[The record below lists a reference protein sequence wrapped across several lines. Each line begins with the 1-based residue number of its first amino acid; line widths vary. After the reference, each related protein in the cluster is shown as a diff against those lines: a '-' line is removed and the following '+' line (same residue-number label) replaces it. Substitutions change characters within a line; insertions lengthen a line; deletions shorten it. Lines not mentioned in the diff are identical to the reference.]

1 MQDKQKHPKT
11 IFDLATDDKGTYHKG
26 LTLEEALAQVD
37 ETSGDEELKQIIRE
51 GYTFRKEDI
60 KE

>member
-11 IFDLATDDKGTYHKG
+11 IFDLATDNYKISAKG

-37 ETSGDEELKQIIRE
+37 ETGGDEELKQIIRE
-51 GYTFRKEDI
+51 GYNFKRKDL